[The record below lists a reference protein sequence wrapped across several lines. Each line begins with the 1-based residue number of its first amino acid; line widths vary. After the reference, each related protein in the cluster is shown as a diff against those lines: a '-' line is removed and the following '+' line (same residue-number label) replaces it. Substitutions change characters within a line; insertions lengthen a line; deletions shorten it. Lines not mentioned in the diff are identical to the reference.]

1 MQVAVEVTEDQV
13 AKARQTAEFEPWLKT
28 ILASIPPEEQRD
40 YEIRAHELFIQ
51 GICAL
56 KLDLA
61 IEGGLPQENGSLA
74 ADQLVRELESA
85 TPDQA
90 DRLKSQILTELDLSV

>member
-1 MQVAVEVTEDQV
+1 MAVEVTEDQV
-13 AKARQTAEFEPWLKT
+13 SKARETAGFEPWLKT

-40 YEIRAHELFIQ
+40 HETRARELFIQ

-61 IEGGLPQENGSLA
+61 IEGGLRQENGSLA

-85 TPDQA
+85 TPEEA
-90 DRLKSQILTELDLSV
+90 DRLKNQILTELDLSV

>member
-13 AKARQTAEFEPWLKT
+13 CNAGQTAEFEPLLKR

-40 YEIRAHELFIQ
+40 YETRAHELFIP

-61 IEGGLPQENGSLA
+61 IEEGLPQENGALA

-85 TPDQA
+85 TPEQA